1 MIDCNR
7 YTEAY
12 VKSLFNLKYNA
23 TDDDVDV
30 ELDDCEVDFFDS
42 CANIWSYYKH
52 SRFIVI

>member
-1 MIDCNR
+1 MIDCAR

-12 VKSLFNLKYNA
+12 AKSLFNLKYNA

-30 ELDDCEVDFFDS
+30 ELDDCEVDFIDS